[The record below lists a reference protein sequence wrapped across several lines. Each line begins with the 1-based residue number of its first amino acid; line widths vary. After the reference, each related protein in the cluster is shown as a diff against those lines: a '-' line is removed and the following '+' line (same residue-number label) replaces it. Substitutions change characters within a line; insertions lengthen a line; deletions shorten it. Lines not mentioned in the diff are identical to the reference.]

1 MSNTKKTF
9 KQNTTTIQDGQQRQS
24 SGNVGETHNS
34 NSYEELNVKIEGT
47 PFVRRK
53 TDEGYIITMGNHKI
67 TEATKTAKE
76 AEDLIFKLNWL
87 TLIRVIATAV
97 DNVLEEKQR
106 IAKEE
111 MLQHLRKED
120 SKAEVN

>member
-1 MSNTKKTF
+1 MDNDNK
-9 KQNTTTIQDGQQRQS
+9 N
-24 SGNVGETHNS
+24 SGVQEKPTDDNMVNVQ
-34 NSYEELNVKIEGT
+34 IEGT

-67 TEATKTAKE
+67 TEPTKTIKE

-97 DNVLEEKQR
+97 DNVIDERER
-106 IAKEE
+106 
-111 MLQHLRKED
+111 RKKDEED
-120 SKAEVN
+120 SKREIN